1 MVSPA
6 VQYRQGDTM
15 ARLNG
20 GDKLASGG
28 VKATFGPV
36 EKVSDKKWAEAFDDF
51 DPSQYYRDTLLL
63 KNRNAGIGPREA
75 TKR

>member
-1 MVSPA
+1 
-6 VQYRQGDTM
+6 M

-28 VKATFGPV
+28 ISAVFGPV
-36 EKVSDKKWAEAFDDF
+36 EPISDKKWAEAFDDF
-51 DPSQYYRDTLLL
+51 NPEEYRR
-63 KNRNAGIGPREA
+63 NANVPQARNAGVNPREA

>member
-1 MVSPA
+1 
-6 VQYRQGDTM
+6 M

-20 GDKLASGG
+20 GDKLASGA

-51 DPSQYYRDTLLL
+51 NPEEYRRNALLPPV
-63 KNRNAGIGPREA
+63 RNAGVNPREA